1 MAAGEW
7 VSVRSQVELYT
18 GLLAEVRRLVDRNP
32 KFILDQLSGRLED
45 AGFGRATAQT
55 AAAEL
60 PLDEGRFLDFTA
72 RTMFGINPSELG
84 SPLNASLTSL
94 AYFSGGAL
102 VPLMPWFFI
111 GGGAAIWLSI
121 GLTALAGLAA
131 GGRVAHLSERPI
143 VFGALRQLGIV
154 VAAAAA
160 TFGIGHLFGA
170 AVR

>member
-1 MAAGEW
+1 
-7 VSVRSQVELYT
+7 
-18 GLLAEVRRLVDRNP
+18 
-32 KFILDQLSGRLED
+32 
-45 AGFGRATAQT
+45 
-55 AAAEL
+55 
-60 PLDEGRFLDFTA
+60 
-72 RTMFGINPSELG
+72 MFGINPSELG

-102 VPLMPWFFI
+102 VPLMPWFFT
-111 GGGAAIWLSI
+111 GGGTAIWLSI
-121 GLTALAGLAA
+121 SLTALAGLAA